1 MFRNSSREQPLPMYF
16 FSYVTMAIIFV
27 LITCSKENVCVSVGQ
42 EDVCVSFLWFYS
54 LNVPSE
60 LYSWVFI
67 MHLFPQIQE
76 GMVVYVCFL
85 QGATED
91 IIQDMGKMSFS
102 SARYYCCRTVL

>member
-1 MFRNSSREQPLPMYF
+1 M
-16 FSYVTMAIIFV
+16 
-27 LITCSKENVCVSVGQ
+27 CVSVS
-42 EDVCVSFLWFYS
+42 VRMMYVSFLWFYS
-54 LNVPSE
+54 LNVKNE

-67 MHLFPQIQE
+67 MHFFPQIQE

-102 SARYYCCRTVL
+102 SARFYCC